1 MLDGDFF
8 HPATPLDWRF
18 SRKFLM
24 LSTPPRRLVR
34 SFRLIPL
41 ASLAVLAAAATGPA
55 AAVGLDEAGATARFL
70 AESPRVA
77 AVRAAVRAAEAERVA
92 AGVWPNPRLDAGREQ
107 IFSSG
112 GPTEQ
117 SQVGLQVPVPIAGK
131 RGLRQAVAQAGIEAA
146 EARARHQI
154 SELVLE
160 FRGAYASAYRH
171 EAGVRTLEDGLATF
185 RRLERVAEAR
195 AKAGEVAGYD
205 VLRLRLARTELETQ
219 QAEARLLAATE
230 RAHLAGLLGAPLNG
244 PLRLSAPGALPGV
257 EALLTQA
264 EAQRADVAMVRAE
277 QERARLAA
285 TLADRDR
292 WPDPDLA
299 IGLRQTN
306 EPTVQGIGYT
316 AGVAWPLPLFDRGQA
331 GVARAEA
338 EVAERE
344 AERLALEAR
353 LRVMLPLSRAVAV
366 ERAEAAARFRR
377 EVLARVPEVVSVAE
391 VAYREGDQG
400 LVALLDAHRAAM
412 DARLRALDLELGAH
426 TARLELERLLGS
438 DPTPDTPRTS
448 P

>member
-1 MLDGDFF
+1 M
-8 HPATPLDWRF
+8 
-18 SRKFLM
+18 
-24 LSTPPRRLVR
+24 
-34 SFRLIPL
+34 IPL
-41 ASLAVLAAAATGPA
+41 APLAVLAAVATGPA
-55 AAVGLDEAGATARFL
+55 ASVGSDEAGATARFL
-70 AESPRVA
+70 AESPQVA
-77 AVRAAVRAAEAERVA
+77 AVRAAVQSAQAERLA

-117 SQVGLQVPVPIAGK
+117 SQVGLQLPVPIAGK
-131 RGLRQAVAQAGIEAA
+131 RELRAAVAEAGVQAA

-154 SELVLE
+154 TALVLE
-160 FRGAYASAYRH
+160 FRTAYASAHRH
-171 EAGVRTLEDGLATF
+171 EAAMRTLEDGLATF

-219 QAEARLLAATE
+219 HAEARLQAAGE
-230 RAHLAGLLGAPLNG
+230 RAHLAGLLGEPLSG
-244 PLRLSAPGALPGV
+244 PLRLSPPVALADV
-257 EALLTQA
+257 ATLVAQA
-264 EAQRADVAMVRAE
+264 EAQRADLAMVRAE
-277 QERARLAA
+277 QARAQLSA

-299 IGLRQTN
+299 LGLRQTN

-316 AGVAWPLPLFDRGQA
+316 AGVSWPLPLFDRGQA

-338 EVAERE
+338 SLAERG
-344 AERLALEAR
+344 AERRALEAR
-353 LRVMLPLSRAVAV
+353 LRLELPMAHAVAT

-377 EVLARVPEVVSVAE
+377 EVLAHVPEVVRVAE

-412 DARLRALDLELGAH
+412 DARLRALDLQLSAH
-426 TARLELERLLGS
+426 AARLDLERLLGAPPS